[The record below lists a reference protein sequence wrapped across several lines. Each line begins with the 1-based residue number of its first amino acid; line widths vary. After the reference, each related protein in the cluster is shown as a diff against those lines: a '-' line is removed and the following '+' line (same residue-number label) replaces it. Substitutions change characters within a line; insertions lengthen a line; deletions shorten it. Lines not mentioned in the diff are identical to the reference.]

1 MNSPSTV
8 AVIQSCSWFL
18 GFEKMILIMTKHVYK
33 YCFYRLVSFACLAGT
48 DVNHPGILSE
58 SSGARRV
65 LQTEVLGGFS
75 WFSSFQLDFFG
86 WLTVAFRE
94 TKLAK
99 LFFCCKVFVISGN
112 VWIMYYLKV
121 HVGGQSGCLGVS
133 FAWFRLSQGETMAAK
148 FNRQSI
154 LSSTFT
160 TSCHFSRQSE
170 AISLKKS
177 KQRAIIKQLQQVESL
192 SFNSQQVQLCEK
204 KSFAFYMHTSS
215 VTKQN

>member
-1 MNSPSTV
+1 
-8 AVIQSCSWFL
+8 
-18 GFEKMILIMTKHVYK
+18 
-33 YCFYRLVSFACLAGT
+33 
-48 DVNHPGILSE
+48 
-58 SSGARRV
+58 
-65 LQTEVLGGFS
+65 
-75 WFSSFQLDFFG
+75 
-86 WLTVAFRE
+86 
-94 TKLAK
+94 
-99 LFFCCKVFVISGN
+99 
-112 VWIMYYLKV
+112 MYYLKV

-204 KSFAFYMHTSS
+204 KKFCLLHAHTFRDEAKLKK
-215 VTKQN
+215 TKLNKAKKKRVGAN